1 MRVGVGVRHERDIM
15 RGEMSVIDKVLGRML
30 SAFTAMRR
38 EILGETGMTMTDD
51 LSAKA
56 TGIGTMKVKM
66 FDGVVR
72 TLANV
77 SGFMEVK
84 RGALLD
90 MKGEKVK
97 NLYKLIGKT
106 VVGGAVRVEPCQE
119 RSSSVAQEVAR
130 VK

>member
-1 MRVGVGVRHERDIM
+1 MRVGVGVRHEQDIM
-15 RGEMSVIDKVLGRML
+15 RGETTVTDKVLRKML

-38 EILGETGMTMTDD
+38 EIVGETMADD
-51 LSAKA
+51 SSAKS
-56 TGIGTMKVKM
+56 TGIGTVKVKM

-72 TLANV
+72 TLAN

-84 RGALLD
+84 RGASVA

-97 NLYKLIGKT
+97 NLYKLMGKT
-106 VVGGAVRVEPCQE
+106 TVGGAVRVESCQE